1 MRRIEA
7 SWHLQHGQQS
17 NEKGGTSTASAGDDS
32 SLCPSVVVCA
42 NSSSAQKM
50 IGERTRFAKGG
61 TRGTLIAGRLR
72 ESFVLTQ
79 RYRFSQ
85 PSERPSATAHSGVVG
100 AAPLA
105 RQL

>member
-1 MRRIEA
+1 
-7 SWHLQHGQQS
+7 
-17 NEKGGTSTASAGDDS
+17 
-32 SLCPSVVVCA
+32 
-42 NSSSAQKM
+42 M

-61 TRGTLIAGRLR
+61 TRGTLIVGRLR